1 MIYNNDKVSGI
12 IGQIFMTMPQLL
24 DERQR
29 RLLAASIAKG
39 YGHGGI
45 KLVSEASGMDVRT
58 IRSGIREINDGNMLP
73 VPGEEKI
80 RKSGAGRKPLKQLYP
95 DLLDDIEEIVENN
108 TYGDPQKVISWT
120 NLSLRDISSILKER
134 FGIEAGKDIVSRA
147 LEELGYSKQ
156 VNQKMIQ
163 VGSQHVD
170 RDAQFQYINAKAQE
184 FIDANEPVISTDT
197 KKKELVGN
205 FKNNGAEYRP
215 SGDAR
220 KVLDH
225 DFPLPDLGKVAPYGV
240 YLVNNNAGFV
250 NLGTDHDTS
259 AFAVESIR
267 RWWNIVGKPTYPNA
281 RRLYINCDG
290 GGSNGWRARLWK
302 YELALFAQESGL
314 EIHVSH
320 YPPGTS
326 KWNKIEHRLF
336 CYITKNWSGKPLI
349 DINTI
354 VNLISSTTTSRGLK
368 VKCVVDEN
376 TYQTGL
382 KANDEM
388 MGRIDIETSGPNEA
402 WNYIVRGLK

>member
-1 MIYNNDKVSGI
+1 MACGNDKTADI
-12 IGQIFMTMPQLL
+12 IEQIFKTMPQLL

-45 KLVSEASGMDVRT
+45 RLVSGISGMDVRT
-58 IRSGIREINDGNMLP
+58 IRSGIHEIDNGAP
-73 VPGEEKI
+73 SSTGQKKV
-80 RKSGAGRKPLKQLYP
+80 RKSGAGRKAAKQLQP

-120 NLSLRDISSILKER
+120 CLSLRDISSILKER
-134 FGIEAGKDIVSRA
+134 FGITAGKDIVSRA

-156 VNQKMIQ
+156 TNQKMIQ

-170 RDAQFQYINAKAQE
+170 RDAQFQYINTKAQE
-184 FIDANEPVISTDT
+184 FIDAGKPVISTDT

-205 FKNNGAEYRP
+205 FKNNGSEYRP
-215 SGDAR
+215 VKEPR

-240 YLVNNNAGFV
+240 YLVNDNVGFV

-267 RWWNIVGKPTYPNA
+267 RWWDVVGKPTYPDA
-281 RRLYINCDG
+281 KSLYINCDS
-290 GGSNGWRARLWK
+290 GGSNGWRTRLWK
-302 YELALFAQESGL
+302 YELALFAQEADL

-326 KWNKIEHRLF
+326 KWNKVEHRLF
-336 CYITKNWSGKPLI
+336 CYITKNWAGKPLV

-354 VNLISSTTTSRGLK
+354 VNLISSTTTEKGLE
-368 VKCVVDEN
+368 VKCVVDTN
-376 TYQTGL
+376 IYQTGL
-382 KANDEM
+382 KADDGM
-388 MGRIDIETSGPNEA
+388 MGKIDIETVGPNES
-402 WNYIVRGLK
+402 WNYIIRGFK

>member
-1 MIYNNDKVSGI
+1 MAHNNDKTLSI
-12 IGQIFMTMPQLL
+12 IEQVFKTMPQLL

-45 KLVSEASGMDVRT
+45 KLVSEASGMDIRT
-58 IRSGIREINDGNMLP
+58 IRSGIHEIKDGMP
-73 VPGEEKI
+73 FPSGPEKV
-80 RKSGAGRKPLKQLYP
+80 RKSGAGRKPVKQLQP
-95 DLLDDIEEIVENN
+95 DLLDDIRAVVENN

-120 NLSLRDISSILKER
+120 DLSLRDISSILKER
-134 FGIEAGKDIVSRA
+134 FGIDAGKDIVSRA

-156 VNQKMIQ
+156 ANQKMLQ
-163 VGSQHVD
+163 VGSQHID
-170 RDAQFQYINAKAQE
+170 RDAQFQYINTKAQE

-215 SGDAR
+215 AGEAR

-225 DFPLPDLGKVAPYGV
+225 DFPLPGLGKVAPYGV
-240 YLVNNNAGFV
+240 YLVNGNAGFV

-267 RWWNIVGKPTYPNA
+267 RWWNIVGKPTYPDA
-281 RRLYINCDG
+281 QKLYINCDG
-290 GGSNGWRARLWK
+290 GGSNGWRTHLWK

-326 KWNKIEHRLF
+326 KWNKVEHRLF
-336 CYITKNWSGKPLI
+336 CYITKNWAGKPLI

-354 VNLISSTTTSRGLK
+354 VNLISSTTTAKGLE
-368 VKCVVDEN
+368 VKCVVDRN

-388 MGRIDIETSGPNEA
+388 MSRIDIEAVGPNES
-402 WNYIVRGLK
+402 WNYVIRGFK